1 LKATFPPKYP
11 GALPSYIFYDNN
23 CGFLKHI
30 RASGDTFFDDVGLP
44 VDVFHFKCK
53 HTERDEF
60 CQTHCNPGRFRELID
75 SEGKWVFNSSAAE
88 QANVWFGKFQNVVQ
102 DMPVLK
108 SVFVIVIFND
118 ANCFTQ
124 VQFFSG

>member
-1 LKATFPPKYP
+1 
-11 GALPSYIFYDNN
+11 
-23 CGFLKHI
+23 
-30 RASGDTFFDDVGLP
+30 
-44 VDVFHFKCK
+44 VFHFKCK

-108 SVFVIVIFND
+108 SVFVIIIFND